1 MRYECCVQR
10 VAIGSVSIYLVV
22 SVCVES
28 IRRRVVYYAGAITR
42 DDRAAK
48 KQLLPA
54 FARAA
59 AFVADSGWSS
69 GAPVSG
75 AAKAR
80 TRFVNCSFKEAKTV

>member
-1 MRYECCVQR
+1 MLCLAMS
-10 VAIGSVSIYLVV
+10 AIGSVHIYPVV
-22 SVCVES
+22 SICVES
-28 IRRRVVYYAGAITR
+28 IRRHVVYYAGAITR

-59 AFVADSGWSS
+59 AFIADSGWSS
-69 GAPVSG
+69 GVPVSG

-80 TRFVNCSFKEAKTV
+80 TRFVNCSFKEAKTL